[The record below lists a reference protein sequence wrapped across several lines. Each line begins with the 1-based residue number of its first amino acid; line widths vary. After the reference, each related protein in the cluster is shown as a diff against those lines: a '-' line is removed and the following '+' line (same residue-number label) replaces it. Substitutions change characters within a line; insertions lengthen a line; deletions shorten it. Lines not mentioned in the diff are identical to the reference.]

1 MKKYLLC
8 CYFLCTTFFLIGQH
22 QEKKKFEFGLVFSA
36 KYDYLK
42 TELSDWNA
50 LGINNS
56 LNRLTT
62 KNKVGFDLGLM
73 YKFNLNDYFAIVPQT
88 LLSFQRSNFTYDLTN
103 ATRHQEAIMPAALS
117 VPLHFVFTKPLN
129 EKFNPSVLLGIR
141 YNVDITNYDV
151 ENPFQNTPFL
161 DYKFRPKKQSTALD
175 LGVGIE
181 INTKKFKLKPELL
194 YSLGLENLA
203 VDNSDFYNAAVAGLH
218 QDKIALRV
226 LFYK

>member
-42 TELSDWNA
+42 TELSDWSA
-50 LGINNS
+50 LGIDNSVNS
-56 LNRLTT
+56 LTTENR
-62 KNKVGFDLGLM
+62 VGYSVGLL
-73 YKFNLNDYFAIVPQT
+73 YKFNVSDYFSIVPQT
-88 LLSFQRSNFTYDLTN
+88 LLSFQESNFNYDLTN
-103 ATRHQEAIMPAALS
+103 ATAHQEAIIPAALS

-129 EKFNPSVLLGIR
+129 EKLNPSVLLGIR
-141 YNVDITNYDV
+141 YNLDITNYDV
-151 ENPFQNTPFL
+151 DDTFQNTPFL
-161 DYKFRPKKQSTALD
+161 DYKFKPKKQSTALD
-175 LGVGIE
+175 LGIGLE
-181 INTKKFKLKPELL
+181 IKTKKFNLKPELL

-203 VDNSDFYNAAVAGLH
+203 VSNADFYNTAVAGLH

>member
-1 MKKYLLC
+1 MKKRLLC
-8 CYFLCTTFFLIGQH
+8 CYFLCTTFFLIGQQ
-22 QEKKKFEFGLVFSA
+22 QEKKNFEFGLVFSA

-56 LNRLTT
+56 LNKFTT
-62 KNKVGFDLGLM
+62 ENKVGFDLGLM
-73 YKFNLNDYFAIVPQT
+73 YKFNLSDYFAIVPQT
-88 LLSFQRSNFTYDLTN
+88 LLSFQGSNFNYDLTN
-103 ATRHQEAIMPAALS
+103 ATTHQEGIMPATLNL
-117 VPLHFVFTKPLN
+117 PLHFVFTKPLN
-129 EKFNPSVLLGIR
+129 EKLSPSVLLGIR
-141 YNVDITNYDV
+141 YILDITNYDV
-151 ENPFQNTPFL
+151 DDTFQNTPFL
-161 DYKFRPKKQSTALD
+161 DYKFNPKKQSTALD
-175 LGVGIE
+175 LGVGLE

-203 VDNSDFYNAAVAGLH
+203 VDESDFYNAAVEGLH